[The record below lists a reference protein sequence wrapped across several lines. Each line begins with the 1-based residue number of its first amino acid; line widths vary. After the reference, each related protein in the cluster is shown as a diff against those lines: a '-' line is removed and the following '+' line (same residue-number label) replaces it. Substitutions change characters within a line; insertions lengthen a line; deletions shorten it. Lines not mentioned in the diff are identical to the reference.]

1 MPLVHDV
8 EDALR
13 EVGVDP
19 HYYKFT
25 FHYRHFH
32 CCSDK
37 SVGVILPSL
46 VGPIGRPRKE

>member
-8 EDALR
+8 KDALR

-25 FHYRHFH
+25 FHCRHFH
-32 CCSDK
+32 CYSDK
-37 SVGVILPSL
+37 SVGVILPPS
-46 VGPIGRPRKE
+46 VGLIGRPPKE